1 MLERRRPQLGS
12 LHSIRSK
19 LFLLRIGIGV
29 VMSFAIGTFCYFI
42 IYRSIEEI
50 REGDLNRDTDILIEH
65 VREELTVRKQALL
78 EIAKSD
84 QVRNYFLNYSLN
96 MIQSYLNAAATT
108 ATSFDSIGLVDADG
122 KMEFNLVQG
131 QAVLETMDLSTDP
144 DYQRALHSPPGQ
156 TLVSD
161 PRRLESLGGY
171 GLVFDCLVTNFFD
184 KRLSFVRGAIN
195 LTRIGDVFT
204 SEKMADKIE
213 TAKDIFIVGPSGQI
227 IYNSQN
233 PDDLGQDIAKA
244 HGLIAKLWADSRSF
258 GEDQLDGYSYKF
270 QRDVIPELGW
280 QILVAAD
287 LKAWNKPIIRLRN
300 QIILFALFIVVIG
313 EIISRLVGLKITE
326 PITRLNK
333 LAQAIVHSGRLSDR
347 VQWQS
352 MDELGEL
359 AQSVNHMLDR
369 LEESHNQLLSEKQFV
384 DNVLAS
390 VIDGMAIGGVDEVI
404 ITTNSS
410 LPSLLGYEKD
420 ELFTLPLAAI
430 LPPEALLTGEDGR
443 PRIANLDPEHHFIR
457 LDDTLAPKKNGEWLA
472 VSCTISMI
480 FTSDGHANGFLV
492 ILTDISERKRL
503 ELAKNKAENRL
514 RETQEELLKTE
525 KMAVVGQMSGMV
537 AHEVLN
543 PISAVKV
550 RVDLGLPKAHELS
563 KVLDVLAKIISDWRT
578 EEAAGTLADYLTAK
592 GKKDLALLSKISD
605 TLLKRQ
611 VDRIS
616 DLEFLDRQ
624 ILRIIK
630 IIDNL
635 REMSRA
641 EKTIETI
648 KLAQL
653 LEEILGDMSDGLAK
667 RQITV
672 ERDFRAQPTVK
683 ADYMEI
689 YSIFS
694 NLIKNGMQAID
705 KQPAGAS
712 RQITVRLDL
721 ANEQQSL
728 VEITDTG
735 IGMDMSQAEAIF
747 TPGFT
752 SKGRAGTGIG
762 TSFARKL
769 ARQFGGDI
777 ILKESTPGQGS
788 TFQVL
793 LALGEPS

>member
-1 MLERRRPQLGS
+1 MLERRSNQLGS
-12 LHSIRSK
+12 LHSIRGK
-19 LFLLRIGIGV
+19 LFWLRIGIGV
-29 VMSFAIGTFCYFI
+29 VMSFSIGTFCYFI

-50 REGDLNRDTDILIEH
+50 RENDLNRDTGVIIEQ
-65 VREELTVRKQALL
+65 VREELTEHKRALL
-78 EIAKSD
+78 EIAKAEAV
-84 QVRNYFLNYSLN
+84 QKYFLNYSLN
-96 MIQSYLNAAATT
+96 MIQGYLNT
-108 ATSFDSIGLVDADG
+108 AGSSFDSVGLVDADG
-122 KMEFNLVQG
+122 KMDFNLVRG
-131 QAVLETMDLSTDP
+131 QAVLETVDIAADP
-144 DYQRALHSPPGQ
+144 DYQRALHAPAGQ

-161 PRRLESLGGY
+161 PRQVEALGGY

-184 KRLSFVRGAIN
+184 KRLSFVRGAID
-195 LTRIGDVFT
+195 LTRIGGLLT
-204 SEKMADKIE
+204 SEKLTDKVE
-213 TAKDIFIVGPSGQI
+213 TAKDIFIVGPSGLI
-227 IYNSQN
+227 IYDSQN
-233 PDDLGQDIAKA
+233 PANLGQEISQAK
-244 HGLIAKLWADSRSF
+244 GLIAKLWADSRSF
-258 GEDQLDGYSYKF
+258 GEDSLDGYHYKF

-280 QILVAAD
+280 QVMVDAD
-287 LKAWNKPIIRLRN
+287 LKEWNRPIVRLRN
-300 QIILFALFIVVIG
+300 QIILFALLIVVIG
-313 EIISRLVGLKITE
+313 EILSRLVGLKITE

-333 LAQAIVHSGRLSDR
+333 LAQTIVHSGRLSDR

-359 AQSVNHMLDR
+359 AKSVNHMLDR
-369 LEESHNQLLSEKQFV
+369 LEESHNQLTSEKQFV

-390 VIDGMAIGGVDEVI
+390 VIDGMAIGGLDEVI
-404 ITTNSS
+404 ITTNEA
-410 LPSLLGYEKD
+410 LPRLLGYDRD
-420 ELFTLPLAAI
+420 ELFMLPLAAI
-430 LPPEALLTGEDGR
+430 LPPEALQSGDDGQ
-443 PRIANLDPEHHFIR
+443 PRIANLDTEHHFIR
-457 LDDTLAPKKNGEWLA
+457 FDDTVAPKKNGELLA

-480 FTSDGHANGFLV
+480 LTPDGQANGFLV

-503 ELAKNKAENRL
+503 EQAKNKAENRL

-563 KVLDVLAKIISDWRT
+563 KVLDVLAKIIRDWCA

-611 VDRIS
+611 VDRIG

-648 KLAQL
+648 KLDKL
-653 LEEILGDMSDGLAK
+653 LDEILGDMSDGLAK

-672 ERDFRAQPTVK
+672 ERDFRAQPTIK

-705 KQPAGAS
+705 KQPAGAI

-793 LALGEPS
+793 LALEEPS